1 MIDDVFSYLS
11 WKENDHASVIND
23 FVDSHRYDSIP
34 RYEVD
39 RFLRDNYIDYFW
51 EAANDIFCNYFDDAS
66 VEMISDYCI
75 GEVIHIKT
83 ADGNEITIESADQLY
98 EYCGSREEQERR
110 EYEEETY
117 YSSMI

>member
-1 MIDDVFSYLS
+1 MTKEIFIAIVENLKKSVAQDLHIDNAL
-11 WKENDHASVIND
+11 
-23 FVDSHRYDSIP
+23 DSIGI
-34 RYEVD
+34 
-39 RFLRDNYIDYFW
+39 FISRDNYIDYFW

-66 VEMISDYCI
+66 VEMIFDYCV

-83 ADGNEITIESADQLY
+83 AEGNEITIESADQLY
-98 EYCGSREEQERR
+98 EYCGSREEQERH

>member
-1 MIDDVFSYLS
+1 MT
-11 WKENDHASVIND
+11 KEIFIAIVENLKKSVAQDLQIYNAL
-23 FVDSHRYDSIP
+23 DSVGISIS
-34 RYEVD
+34 
-39 RFLRDNYIDYFW
+39 RDNYIDYFW

-66 VEMISDYCI
+66 VEMIFNYCV

-83 ADGNEITIESADQLY
+83 TGGNEIIIESADQLY
-98 EYCGSREEQERR
+98 EYCGSREEQERH

>member
-1 MIDDVFSYLS
+1 MTKEIFIAIVENLKKSVAQDLQIDNALD
-11 WKENDHASVIND
+11 SVGI
-23 FVDSHRYDSIP
+23 SIS
-34 RYEVD
+34 
-39 RFLRDNYIDYFW
+39 RDNYIDYFW
-51 EAANDIFCNYFDDAS
+51 EAANDIFYNYFDDAS
-66 VEMISDYCI
+66 VEMIFDYCV

>member
-1 MIDDVFSYLS
+1 MTKEIFIAIVENLKKSVVQDLHIDNALD
-11 WKENDHASVIND
+11 SVGIFIN
-23 FVDSHRYDSIP
+23 
-34 RYEVD
+34 
-39 RFLRDNYIDYFW
+39 RDNYIDYFW

-66 VEMISDYCI
+66 VEMIFDYCV

-83 ADGNEITIESADQLY
+83 AEGNEITIESADQLY
-98 EYCGSREEQERR
+98 GSCEEQERH

>member
-1 MIDDVFSYLS
+1 MTKEIFITIVENLKKSVAQDLQIDNALD
-11 WKENDHASVIND
+11 SVGIFIN
-23 FVDSHRYDSIP
+23 
-34 RYEVD
+34 
-39 RFLRDNYIDYFW
+39 RDNYIDYFW
-51 EAANDIFCNYFDDAS
+51 EAANNIFCNYFDDAS

-83 ADGNEITIESADQLY
+83 AEGNEITIESADQLY
-98 EYCGSREEQERR
+98 GYCGTREEQKRR

>member
-1 MIDDVFSYLS
+1 MTKEIFIAIVENLKKSVAQNLQIDNALD
-11 WKENDHASVIND
+11 SVGIFIN
-23 FVDSHRYDSIP
+23 
-34 RYEVD
+34 
-39 RFLRDNYIDYFW
+39 RDNYIDYFW
-51 EAANDIFCNYFDDAS
+51 EAANNIFCNYFDDAS

-98 EYCGSREEQERR
+98 EYCGSRGEQERR